1 MAFYIEMDK
10 IADTNEC
17 VEYSFG
23 RDGVVGIVR
32 LNKASEVISVVQEC
46 PLDPSGKWSERV
58 AMKLARLWK
67 SGDLPE
73 KTQWAS

>member
-1 MAFYIEMDK
+1 MDK
-10 IADTNEC
+10 IVDTDEY

-23 RDGVVGIVR
+23 RDGVTGIVR
-32 LNKASEVISVVQEC
+32 LSKANETISVVKEC
-46 PLDPSGKWSERV
+46 PLDASGKWSERA
-58 AMKLARLWK
+58 AMKLARLWR